1 MMLAPIK
8 IDGNRRGPVSVA
20 ACAGA
25 LFSAETVSTGHAAL
39 KHALQ
44 PHNRT
49 LQLDTYSTVD
59 DVFNR
64 FDFIQSREYTLAV
77 QVR

>member
-1 MMLAPIK
+1 MSI
-8 IDGNRRGPVSVA
+8 SA
-20 ACAGA
+20 AAGA
-25 LFSAETVSTGHAAL
+25 LFSAETVSAGHAAL

-49 LQLDTYSTVD
+49 LQLDAYGTVD

-64 FDFIQSREYTLAV
+64 FDFIQSREYTPV
-77 QVR
+77 ECFYEYRNHISVNNYNN